1 MLPFSALIAAFIDFL
16 WASLIFIGMLFF
28 YKIKIA
34 PVALFVVP
42 LLFIQII
49 FTAAIALFASALN
62 VYYRDVKIALGFF
75 IQLWMFLTP
84 IIYPLTAVP
93 EKFHFL
99 FLLNPMAVIINGYR
113 EIILKGNLPNL
124 IHILIGFLVSGI
136 LFFLTYAYFKK
147 VERFFADVI

>member
-1 MLPFSALIAAFIDFL
+1 
-16 WASLIFIGMLFF
+16 MLFF

-99 FLLNPMAVIINGYR
+99 FLLNPMAVIISGYR

-124 IHILIGFLVSGI
+124 IYILIGFLVSNI
-136 LFFLTYAYFKK
+136 LFFLAYAYFKK

>member
-1 MLPFSALIAAFIDFL
+1 
-16 WASLIFIGMLFF
+16 MLFF

-62 VYYRDVKIALGFF
+62 VYYRDVN
-75 IQLWMFLTP
+75 
-84 IIYPLTAVP
+84 
-93 EKFHFL
+93 FL

-124 IHILIGFLVSGI
+124 IYILIGFLVSNI
-136 LFFLTYAYFKK
+136 LFFLAYAYFKK